1 MTTTIIL
8 ILTLL
13 LLLLFIFV
21 VISGVCGR
29 ERDGGR
35 EREMECMWRAEDDF
49 VELVPSSDR
58 SSRVEL
64 RSRGLEAG
72 SFTHCPFS

>member
-1 MTTTIIL
+1 M
-8 ILTLL
+8 
-13 LLLLFIFV
+13 
-21 VISGVCGR
+21 VCVG

-35 EREMECMWRAEDDF
+35 EREMECMWRVEDDF

-64 RSRGLEAG
+64 GSRGLEAG